1 MKSNLIIKLNT
12 SNDFQTSNEGLKIN
26 KIISSISPF
35 NFIKLLHYADNKV
48 NPRIA
53 KENSITKSIHETL
66 ETSPGLFWYN
76 TKGLLIATENCK
88 ILDRN
93 RIEISMDNL
102 DFEGI
107 MDGGHNTLAIATF
120 IIEKL
125 FNKTIKTWVDCKSFW
140 DDNYE
145 EILKKFEV
153 NEEKFKFS
161 IPVEIITPDNTD
173 GSLEEFY
180 DFISEICSA
189 RNNNVQ
195 LKESAKGNQIGY
207 YDILKEVLDDKFNND
222 IIWKTGDKGRI
233 KSEDV
238 ISLASIP
245 LIFLYNNGFLPQ
257 DLKGLNRIS
266 LYSQKSRCVDFFN
279 DVISHEAIST
289 VDKGKHIINDSY
301 VFSTMSLVEDIL
313 VFFDKMYLK
322 FPELYHSASPGKFG
336 RISAVTKKD
345 KPTYKLPFHTTDEL
359 SEYQYPYA
367 FFYPLISGLT
377 SLMKVDEKTQ
387 SVVWKINPT
396 ELDLSVLDLTQYVN
410 IIKFA
415 NFDPQKIGKGDF
427 FYVEAENIFRRLK
440 D

>member
-1 MKSNLIIKLNT
+1 
-12 SNDFQTSNEGLKIN
+12 
-26 KIISSISPF
+26 
-35 NFIKLLHYADNKV
+35 
-48 NPRIA
+48 
-53 KENSITKSIHETL
+53 
-66 ETSPGLFWYN
+66 
-76 TKGLLIATENCK
+76 
-88 ILDRN
+88 
-93 RIEISMDNL
+93 
-102 DFEGI
+102 
-107 MDGGHNTLAIATF
+107 
-120 IIEKL
+120 
-125 FNKTIKTWVDCKSFW
+125 
-140 DDNYE
+140 
-145 EILKKFEV
+145 
-153 NEEKFKFS
+153 
-161 IPVEIITPDNTD
+161 
-173 GSLEEFY
+173 
-180 DFISEICSA
+180 
-189 RNNNVQ
+189 
-195 LKESAKGNQIGY
+195 
-207 YDILKEVLDDKFNND
+207 
-222 IIWKTGDKGRI
+222 
-233 KSEDV
+233 
-238 ISLASIP
+238 
-245 LIFLYNNGFLPQ
+245 LYNNGFLPQ

-266 LYSQKSRCVDFFN
+266 LYSQKSKCVDFFN

-289 VDKGKHIINDSY
+289 VDKGKHIINDRY

-322 FPELYHSASPGKFG
+322 FPELYHNASPGKFG

-345 KPTYKLPFHTTDEL
+345 KPTYKVPFHTTDEL